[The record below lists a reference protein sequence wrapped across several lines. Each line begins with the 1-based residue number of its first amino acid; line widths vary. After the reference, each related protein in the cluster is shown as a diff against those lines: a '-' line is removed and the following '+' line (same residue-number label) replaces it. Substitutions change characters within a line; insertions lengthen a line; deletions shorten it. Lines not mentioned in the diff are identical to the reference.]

1 MHPEADVPRDIV
13 PATRR
18 AARRTNASSEEPEV
32 SQDSAVPQE
41 EVPTPRRR
49 TVMRLGV
56 AAAGTAALAAVAAV
70 IAPRAGGP
78 AAAPSPSASATLG
91 GGSGPAPRPTTSA
104 PVPPTQPQPSH
115 TPEPPAVPQPTPGP
129 DESVGP
135 DAPKDRDDSLT
146 QAEPE
151 PPVPQPVDPPLP
163 REPDPVVPDQPSDP
177 DAPEKPSEPVS
188 PDPTEPA
195 QPSEPSEPAEPT
207 SPQRPTDSLPI
218 PVADTAEARRHL
230 LRRVGIAVG
239 ESALREIESAGLRAW
254 VAQQLDPTAKDAI
267 EPVLRS
273 WYPAS
278 YYSIDEARAALADDV
293 DPTAASET
301 EQSTLAR
308 RLFGSRQIFEQVAD
322 VFANTLNVPPM
333 YGDSMTWSVADYH
346 RTVIR
351 AHALGRY
358 ADMLHA
364 AARHPAMM
372 VVLDN
377 RRSSAADVN
386 ENYGRELL
394 ELHTVGYGAYT
405 EAEVRSSSMIMSGRR
420 ISEQAFSWEP
430 EHHALGPVSVLG
442 FTDPN
447 TDAAAGL
454 ELGDRYIAHLAR
466 HPRTAETIARKLA
479 VRFVSDRPSADLV
492 AALADVY
499 LSTDTDIRA
508 VMVALICSEEFWSSQ
523 STKLRR
529 PTDDLSGVIRCIEMT
544 IDRTN
549 IDEVRRMFWTVDNLG
564 DAPLRWG
571 PPNGYPDVA
580 EAWLG
585 AGQIAGR
592 WDHHRELVNG
602 DRLTFEPSEGFLARI
617 TPEAGQTAGGWADQV
632 SQVVLGAAA
641 DDRDR
646 GAVTA
651 FLGVS
656 ADATVEPRHA
666 NQRASVAALFF
677 DSPRYLLR

>member
-1 MHPEADVPRDIV
+1 MHPEADVPRDIL

-18 AARRTNASSEEPEV
+18 AARRASESPEEPEV
-32 SQDSAVPQE
+32 LQDE
-41 EVPTPRRR
+41 LPTPRRR

-70 IAPRAGGP
+70 IAPRAGSSP
-78 AAAPSPSASATLG
+78 VTALSPSASATRG
-91 GGSGPAPRPTTSA
+91 GGPGTAPAPAASA
-104 PVPPTQPQPSH
+104 PAPQPSG
-115 TPEPPAVPQPTPGP
+115 TPERSVVPQPTAGP
-129 DESVGP
+129 DDSVGP
-135 DAPKDRDDSLT
+135 DQSVGPEAPKDRDDSLT

-163 REPDPVVPDQPSDP
+163 REPDPVVPNEPSDPNAPEQPSDP
-177 DAPEKPSEPVS
+177 
-188 PDPTEPA
+188 T
-195 QPSEPSEPAEPT
+195 QPSEPSRPSEPAQ
-207 SPQRPTDSLPI
+207 PQRPTDPLPI

-230 LRRVGIAVG
+230 LRRAGLAVG
-239 ESALREIESAGLRAW
+239 DRALRELESTGLRAW
-254 VAQQLDPTAKDAI
+254 VAQQLDPTVEDTI

-278 YYSIDEARAALADDV
+278 YFSIDEARASLADDV
-293 DPTAASET
+293 DPRAASET

-308 RLFGSRQIFEQVAD
+308 RLFGSRQIFEQLVD

-346 RTVIR
+346 HTVIR

-377 RRSSAADVN
+377 RHSTAADVN

-405 EAEVRSSSMIMSGRR
+405 EAEVRSSSIIMSGRR

-454 ELGDRYIAHLAR
+454 ELGDRYIAHLAH
-466 HPRTAETIARKLA
+466 HPRTADTIARKLA
-479 VRFVSDRPSADLV
+479 VRFVSDRPSAELV
-492 AALADVY
+492 SSLADVY
-499 LSTDTDIRA
+499 LATDTDIRA
-508 VMVALICSEEFWSSQ
+508 VMVALICSDEFWSSQ

-529 PTDDLSGVIRCIEMT
+529 PTDDLSGVIRCIGMT

-549 IDEVRRMFWTVDNLG
+549 IDEVRRMFWTTDNLG

-602 DRLTFEPSEGFLARI
+602 DRLTFSPSEQFLVNI
-617 TPEAGQTAGGWADQV
+617 TPPAGQTAGGWADQV
-632 SQVVLGAAA
+632 SQIVLGAPA

-646 GAVTA
+646 TAVLT

-656 ADATVEPRHA
+656 AETTVEPRHV
-666 NQRASVAALFF
+666 NQKASIAALFF

>member
-1 MHPEADVPRDIV
+1 MHPEADVPDDIL

-18 AARRTNASSEEPEV
+18 ASRRTKESSAQPE
-32 SQDSAVPQE
+32 SRQDDE
-41 EVPTPRRR
+41 PTPRRR

-70 IAPRAGGP
+70 IAPRGGSAP
-78 AAAPSPSASATLG
+78 VSAPSPSASLIR
-91 GGSGPAPRPTTSA
+91 GSGPGAVPTST
-104 PVPPTQPQPSH
+104 PVPVPQPSQ
-115 TPEPPAVPQPTPGP
+115 TADSSVSTQSTISP
-129 DESVGP
+129 DESADQDQGVGP

-146 QAEPE
+146 QAEPQ
-151 PPVPQPVDPPLP
+151 PPTPRPVDPPLP
-163 REPDPVVPDQPSDP
+163 REPDPVQPAEPTDP
-177 DAPEKPSEPVS
+177 DAPET
-188 PDPTEPA
+188 PDPVEPA
-195 QPSEPSEPAEPT
+195 LPSEPSVPSEPALPAP
-207 SPQRPTDSLPI
+207 PQHPIDSLPI
-218 PVADTAEARRHL
+218 PVADTPDARRHL
-230 LRRVGIAVG
+230 LRRAGLAVG
-239 ESALREIESAGLRAW
+239 EAALREIETVGLRAW
-254 VAQQLDPTAKDAI
+254 VAQQLDPEVEDAI

-278 YYSIDEARAALADDV
+278 YFSIDEARAALADDV
-293 DPTAASET
+293 DPRAASET

-308 RLFGSRQIFEQVAD
+308 RLFGSRQIFEQIVD

-346 RTVIR
+346 RSVIR

-358 ADMLHA
+358 ADMLHT

-377 RRSSAADVN
+377 RRSTAADVN

-405 EAEVRSSSMIMSGRR
+405 EAEVRSSSIIMSGRR
-420 ISEQAFSWEP
+420 IADQAFSWEP

-492 AALADVY
+492 ARLADVY

-508 VMVALICSEEFWSSQ
+508 VMVALICSEDFWSSQ

-529 PTDDLSGVIRCIEMT
+529 PTDDLSGVIRCIGMT

-549 IDEVRRMFWTVDNLG
+549 IDEVRRMFWTTDNLG

-585 AGQIAGR
+585 AGQVAGR

-602 DRLTFEPSEGFLARI
+602 DRLTFSPSEEFLKSV
-617 TPEAGQTAGGWADQV
+617 TPPSGQTAAGWADQV
-632 SQVVLGAAA
+632 SQVVLGAPA

-646 GAVTA
+646 AGVLA

-656 ADATVEPRHA
+656 AETTLDPRHV
-666 NQRASVAALFF
+666 NQRASIAALFF